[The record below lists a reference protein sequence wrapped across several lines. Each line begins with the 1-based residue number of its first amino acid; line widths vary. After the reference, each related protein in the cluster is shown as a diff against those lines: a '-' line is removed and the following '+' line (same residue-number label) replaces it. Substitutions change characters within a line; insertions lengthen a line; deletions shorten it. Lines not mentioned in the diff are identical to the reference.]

1 MPLDHVSRQE
11 REAERRRVQKEEQL
25 QRKLQIQQQKQ
36 TQLQQKQRQ
45 QAVLSGAA
53 FLLDQISSTPDA
65 ADLAA
70 DSPASATANPDSVS
84 QSLPDAVSATHAPAT
99 QASSPLPTSMAS
111 STRLAVG
118 QPVRLFGLST
128 EWLNGA
134 QGVVASPLD
143 ASTGRYLVKIHA
155 PKDVVVKC
163 NVRLINHFSFVH
175 KS

>member
-1 MPLDHVSRQE
+1 MDHVSRQE

-25 QRKLQIQQQKQ
+25 QKKLHIQQQKQ
-36 TQLQQKQRQ
+36 TQSQQKQRQ

-70 DSPASATANPDSVS
+70 DSPASATANPNSVS

-99 QASSPLPTSMAS
+99 QASSPLPTSIAS

-118 QPVRLFGLST
+118 QPVRLFGLSS

-163 NVRLINHFSFVH
+163 NVRLINRFAFVQ